1 MDTAVAWACYRGP
14 SLLESFLR
22 TLQQAM
28 MPTLLFNRWPT
39 SIEKDVQTSLHRFM
53 AIMVEDI
60 NHIRGRTV
68 LYVPNDLTARDRA
81 HVHNDREVVQRY
93 EATVIHWT
101 RQIRAVI
108 GEQGANAAV
117 EDGGPLDEINYWRSR
132 SRDLDNIRLQL
143 NRSDVSA
150 IVSVLREAKSF
161 YYLEPFLNLQADIE
175 RGTVEAFDNL
185 CFLSTLIEPCE
196 RLAAARLKE
205 IPGLIG
211 DILVKAQFILMHSKH
226 YRKERF
232 CHLLRMVSDEI
243 IRRCSVRIDIAAI
256 LRGDVAQSMVA
267 LQESISAGEAWM
279 KECRKMLSATKL
291 RFKHEKGEKLD
302 IDESSLLNEIDGF
315 ISHRCQNLKEICQGQ
330 MQFGFRSVGTSP
342 PASSRQRRRSTT
354 RASIPYPPREDPN
367 GKTALQLPELNG
379 TAAELEA
386 MFEGR
391 LPIFSGNKGP
401 EIESQLMDIQRAFKS
416 KIDMLRG
423 LDYDIL
429 DVKSTKWID
438 DFGILKTDMDSLS
451 MVMRQIITAAF
462 DSIATIT
469 TGAEYIEAFYV
480 LSRNEELLLQLDR
493 SKDLVFRLFMS
504 NLKTVQ
510 GEIQRYFNRK
520 PTLFYLHPPAAG
532 YAYWAMNNIASI
544 TQGYEELCRCYYLPE
559 SPESQ
564 EAMDLYDRL
573 VRSLKDTVRKYYLDW
588 RDSLPLKPAE
598 YLDMYL
604 LVRRHSTGKGPEDP
618 PLFEVNFPKQLLLL
632 FDEVRYWQRLG
643 EAIPAHVQDICSKE
657 ERLRICRENIA
668 LVTRAYNNVIMSL
681 GSREELRLFTLR
693 LRFLES
699 KYQPGLTKLWWNSPG
714 IVEYYVRECRTQT
727 ERVQSIVDDYKHTLI
742 FVDHYCRAIADTLSV
757 SFERKK
763 TSTLS
768 VFVER
773 QKRYRSSV
781 RTRLKAIFGCIVD
794 RLYSLFHYFREDYMH
809 DEVVRSE
816 WHHLMENVEL
826 KLEEALKTM
835 VKRSLLTVERTLPA
849 EVSEDRLCDKVFRL
863 DVIISVAEDVNKPV
877 IRAMP
882 SVEEVSK
889 RINEVCKQIISTVR
903 DLPHIDDS
911 LSMRIASE
919 NDEEL
924 AEMNC
929 PFVTYRGHTAE
940 DIDLRGSYFECMA
953 GDEDIILSLQ
963 RIQTAFVAVGEKV
976 RDKLAQIWR
985 LHQSLSTDNLWATEK
1000 QDKRIK
1006 QGWKLE
1012 DYRINMDNVMHRR
1025 DDMDKQEP
1033 FAEVQ
1038 FLLLDFNKMKE
1049 TFRKQCQLVIK
1060 HYHGLL
1066 YADAKQELEALYRV
1080 FQTTI
1085 ESLTREPKTLDQ
1097 LGEQVRS
1104 CAEAIDNLPAIS
1116 ARFEPLRDR
1125 FALITSEA
1133 YNFGGVDAADVAR
1146 CEALPEVFEDYI
1158 ERFNA
1163 VRRQLDIYKE
1173 QFKHDLETDLRGL
1186 ISSSFALY
1194 QQVREE
1200 APTRW
1205 GMATTEAFAQLAVMA
1220 RRAEALRQTEQDL
1233 QHGIEIF
1240 NLTKPTLEDLT
1251 HAEEQLAVLRTLWGL
1266 VEKWQRRRHEWM
1278 HMYFMKLNSDLML
1291 EGLEKIRREVLR
1303 LRKDLEQLDVWVRL
1317 KDDIDLLKKILPIID
1332 DMRTP
1337 AMRQRHWEFIKMQL
1351 DIEFD
1356 IHSEEFC
1363 LQCLMDARVET
1374 QAEFISNLAVAAR
1387 EELKIETDLDKIHAF
1402 WEAADF
1408 TIEPHQGYNRITH
1421 VDELNNALA
1430 EHLALLTSSKMSR
1443 FVENFRGRVMQ
1454 WEQTLSIVTDTIEG
1468 LLDVQTKWM
1477 YLENIFIGSEDIKR
1491 KLVAEAKKFD
1501 SIHAQWLSIMSR
1513 LVKDPNVVRGTR
1525 RDTLLDQLNTM
1536 SAELEGIQK
1545 SLEWFLEDRRRV
1557 FPRFYF
1563 LSNDD
1568 LLEILGHVKEPSKVQ
1583 PHLRKCFEGLYQ
1595 LALKQVRS
1603 GTIVEGMSSADGEYV
1618 SFGAPMH
1625 IEGLP
1630 VEAWLRSVE
1639 AKMRETMQL
1648 GINRTLDDLQRNVYD
1663 PRHPINR
1670 EKLKGWVER
1679 NEGQCLITAA
1689 SINWTQQV
1697 EGAILEYGELHA
1709 NGGLS
1714 LARRKLSPLYRI
1726 YKKWKGMIRKY
1737 CQMVRQPQS
1746 RMQRSKLVALVTIE
1760 VHARD
1765 VLRHILARR
1774 VHQLDDFEWSRQLRF
1789 YSEETASEAAGLLP
1803 ATPGPAPSSTT
1814 VAIPTGGGGGG
1825 GSSAAGGGG
1834 GGGAGGGGGSG
1845 GAGGGVPALGTS
1857 NSTNSG
1863 SANAAGEALSA
1874 GIVRATPRAC
1884 VVRQTSA
1891 VVRYDYEYLGNS
1903 GRLVVT
1909 GLTDRAY
1916 MMLTTALQLFRGGL
1930 PQGPAGTGKTE
1941 TVKDLGKA
1949 IGKYVMVF
1957 NCSESL
1963 DYRSVGRMLSGIA
1976 QTGAWSCFDE
1986 FNRIEVEVLSVVAQ
2000 QILSILTAVS
2010 ERRRE
2015 FLFEGTE
2022 IPLNLNCGLF
2032 VTMNPGYAG
2041 RSELPDN
2048 LKALLRPISM
2058 MVPDFGLICEITML
2072 SEGFE
2077 ESEVLSKK
2085 VSILYELME
2094 NQLSKQDH
2102 YDFSLRNIKAVL
2114 VQAGNLKRE
2123 NFPGT
2128 ESQLCLKA
2136 MKDMNLPKFVKEDVP
2151 LFLAML
2157 RDLFPGVEPQG
2168 SGLEELWAAA
2178 IDELEAANLEKNE
2191 HILTKCL
2198 HLWDT
2203 LRTRHG
2209 VMVVGRSGSG
2219 KTVTWRTLAGAL
2231 KRLAECGVGGPYEPV
2246 RVSLL
2251 NPKSV
2256 TMDELYGSYN
2266 QATREW
2272 KDGILSDLMRQ
2283 ICRDATDTNYKWLL
2297 FDGPVDTLW
2306 IESMNTVLD
2315 DNKMLTL
2322 NSGERINLNPTVS
2335 MLFEVQD
2342 LSQASPATVSRCGM
2356 VYFTVE
2362 DLGWKPFV
2370 MTWLRSRRDFEI
2382 ALNTPKPD
2390 ATIHELQD
2398 FILNTL
2404 ASTLAFKAAE
2414 CADLMPTTT
2423 LNTVRSFT
2431 TMFDALANSEARPV
2445 IPGGVSYQTSQA
2457 GENYLPQLRMAA
2469 MFCLVWAVGGPLT
2482 VQSRRKLDSFVR
2494 EMDASFPSTETVF
2507 EYFPEFHSLRWCAWE
2522 EHPDLRRMYVPP
2534 PGAPYHKQ
2542 IIPTIDTIRYEYLV
2556 SQLVRS
2562 RVHLVLVGTAGTGK
2576 SLIARQV
2583 MAGLSRETH
2592 VTTELNLSA
2601 RTSARNVQ
2609 DIIEGRME
2617 HQSKK
2622 VCGPPRGRRMICL
2635 IEDLNMPAKE
2645 KFGAQPPLELL
2656 RQWLDNGFWY
2666 DAQTRAQRKV
2676 NDMQLLCCMTYGR
2689 PDISER
2695 FMSKLNVFNI
2705 TFPSET
2711 VIGKIFSAILE
2722 NRMAPFADLRTYVSA
2737 IVKATIETYMKVSTE
2752 LLPIPSKSHYLF
2764 SLRDLSKVFQGIY
2777 GCHLAS
2783 LTCKEHLAGL
2793 WLHECERVFADRMN
2807 NEADRAWFH
2816 QVLNEKLNN
2825 DFQTKW
2831 VNILK
2836 SRVKE
2841 GGGGGGGKGVG
2852 GGGLG
2857 HPSSPQLHPQQPVT
2871 ENESPIFVDFWDGEY
2886 DEMAKYRLV
2895 PSMEALRQR
2904 VEENMERFNAEPG
2917 ARPVNL
2923 VFFNDALRHLCRIH
2937 RIIRLPHG
2945 NALLVGLGGSGRSS
2959 LTRLAA
2965 YLAGYT
2971 FFTIEVH
2978 KKYDIECFHEDLRTL
2993 YKACGV
2999 KRQNKVFY
3007 FSDNQVMHVSFLE
3020 DINNMLSSGE
3030 VPNLFVKD
3038 DLRQIRDDVR
3048 KLALVDGCRDA
3059 PDELYNYFVE
3069 KARQHLHLVV
3079 AMSPAKKE
3087 FRDWLRQFPALVSCT
3102 CIDWFSAWPTEA
3114 LKEIGMRY
3122 LKETAESD
3130 ETDEMLN
3137 TICDMFVYMHDTTG
3151 ERSQQMRE
3159 HLHRYNYV
3167 TPSSYLDL
3175 VRGFRTMLTK
3185 KCEDIT
3191 EQRDKLANGMSKLEE
3206 TKLTVSR
3213 MTESLKVQDAKLQEK
3228 SEEVSKATESIQ
3240 VRQRIA
3246 EEQQTLVASE
3256 KVKIEQAKR
3265 AALADQ
3271 TEAQADLD
3279 RAMPT
3284 LLEAQAALDKL
3295 DKSDINEVKSY
3306 KTPAAMVHTVMEAV
3320 QTALHRKLD
3329 WDEAKKSLSEPK
3341 FIDMLKTYHE
3351 THDMTDQKL
3360 LNSLEKYVK
3369 RHDFTPAAA
3378 SSVSKAAGGLC
3389 QWVIAIHKYGNI
3401 YKEVHPKIVKNENAQ
3416 QRVRAQEEML
3426 RQKEEKLQRIMDE
3439 VRRLEADLNTNI
3451 NEKNQLMR
3459 EARET
3464 QDKLSRACIIVDGL
3478 EGERD
3483 RWTESIARYE
3493 IDLGN
3498 IRGDTLLATGFMCYC
3513 GAFTA
3518 DYRHL
3523 LWQSWLKEMRRLQ
3536 LHTNRDFNFVN
3547 FLVDPTEVRDWH
3559 QTGLP
3564 GDDFSRENGA
3574 IAMCGPRYPLMID
3587 PQQQAIKWIKRMER
3601 DNGLKVIDPKQP
3613 DFQKTVENAVLLGC
3627 PLLLQDVLEEIDPIL
3642 DPIMSR
3648 TIIRKGNRQLVK
3660 LGDNYIE
3667 YNESFKLYITTRL
3680 SNPHYS
3686 PETCTKVCLLNFAVK
3701 EQGLEEQLLKIVVER
3716 EKPELEHE
3724 NEKLILDM
3732 AAAKKETKRL
3742 EDDILDLLSSF
3753 QCSLLENKRLIDTLQ
3768 SAKVTAANIKK
3779 QLKESEETSVKISQ
3793 AREEYRECAQR
3804 ASILFFVLADLGAI
3818 DSMYQFALDSY
3829 IELFQHSIR
3838 RSAEKITS
3846 RSMDERIKTLNA
3858 WHTAAV
3864 YTNTCRGLFER
3875 HKLLFA
3881 FHMTMRILQAAGRV
3895 NLEEYAFLMRGGQ
3908 ILDKQGRLPNPAPS
3922 WLSER
3927 CWDHLLELDKLTN
3940 FHGIAAHVEQNADLW
3955 REWYLLELPEEAE
3968 LPGEWQ
3974 NLCRENY
3981 IQKMIFVRCLRP
3993 DRLVFMV
4000 YEFIEDQLGAQFV
4013 EPPTFNLKEA
4023 YEESSNAIPLVFVLS
4038 AGVDPTTQLNAI
4050 AQRGGHTLKTLA
4062 LGQGQG
4068 ENAKRAIQELS
4079 QTGGW
4084 VFLANCH
4091 LMVSWL
4097 VELEKIIDDLAEQNP
4112 HKEFRLWLSSVPT
4125 PGFPIGI
4132 LQRAI
4137 KMTTEPPKGIKGN
4150 MLRLYNGMSEEQF
4163 AERSSAHPVFYRNLL
4178 FALCFFHSVLLE
4190 RRKYGTLGY
4199 NVIYDFTAS
4208 DFEVSEN
4215 ILDLYLRQMHSDL
4228 AEDIPFVTIRYLIAE
4243 ASYGGRVTDDWDRR
4257 VLNTYMEQYF
4267 CLRAVTEE
4275 AYPLSAA
4282 AEYVIPAEC
4291 TTVQAYLQECAHLPI
4306 TDPAEAFGQHA
4317 NADIASRI
4325 AESTALLDNLI
4336 SINAT
4341 LARGSAGGSGLTT
4354 AANSTTAGATRPP
4367 SQEDRCL
4374 EILAS
4379 LSESS
4384 KAAIPPLIDYD
4395 AIFEATSEERQN
4407 ALNTCL
4413 LQEVQRYNLLLAK
4426 IHRQCAALRLA
4437 VRGRIVMSDELEA
4450 IFAALLLGR
4459 TPPPWASAY
4468 PSRKPLASWSVD
4480 LVARVEQ
4487 LKLWGQRTPAVF
4499 WLSGLTYPTGFLK
4512 SLQQQ
4517 QARADHVSI
4526 DQYGWEFALLAQEE
4540 RGIIHGPKKGAYVRG
4555 IYLEG
4560 AGWNSENNTL
4570 CEPNPMELIVRMP
4583 VIHFI
4588 PKLIPP
4594 NSTPSESNVYK
4605 APLYMYPIRTG
4616 TRERPS
4622 FVVAVDL
4629 DSGEAAP
4636 QHYTKRGTA
4645 LLLSTDE

>member
-1 MDTAVAWACYRGP
+1 MANVLYFLRVASDQALSPETMDTAVAWACYRGP
-14 SLLESFLR
+14 GLLESLLR
-22 TLQQAM
+22 TLQQALV
-28 MPTLLFNRWPT
+28 PTLLFNRWPT
-39 SIEKDVQTSLHRFM
+39 SIEKDVQTALHRFM
-53 AIMVEDI
+53 AIMVEDV
-60 NHIRGRTV
+60 NHLRGRTV
-68 LYVPNDLTARDRA
+68 LYVPDDLTGADRA
-81 HVHNDREVVQRY
+81 LASNDREVVQRY

-101 RQIRAVI
+101 RQIKAVI
-108 GEQGANAAV
+108 GEQGANAGF
-117 EDGGPLDEINYWRSR
+117 EERGPLDEIHYWRSR
-132 SRDLDNIRLQL
+132 ARDLDNIRVQL
-143 NRSDVSA
+143 NRSDVGA
-150 IVSVLREAKSF
+150 IVSILREAKSF
-161 YYLEPFLNLQADIE
+161 YYLEPFLDLQADIE

-185 CFLSTLIEPCE
+185 CFLSTLIDPCE
-196 RLAAARLKE
+196 RLAVAKLKE

-279 KECRKMLSATKL
+279 RECRKMLLATKL
-291 RFKHEKGEKLD
+291 RFKHEKGEKLE
-302 IDESSLLNEIDGF
+302 IDEGSLLNEIDGF
-315 ISHRCQNLKEICQGQ
+315 VSHRCQNLKEICQGQ
-330 MQFGFRSVGTSP
+330 MQFGFRSISSP
-342 PASSRQRRRSTT
+342 AAASSRPSRHRLSQRAKATPRGSFFPPTDPHAG
-354 RASIPYPPREDPN
+354 RA
-367 GKTALQLPELNG
+367 ALQLPDLNG
-379 TAAELEA
+379 TQAELEG

-391 LPIFSGNKGP
+391 LPLFSGNKGP

-423 LDYDIL
+423 LDYNIL

-438 DFGILKTDMDSLS
+438 DFGVLKTDMDSLS

-462 DSIATIT
+462 DSIATTT

-493 SKDLVFRLFMS
+493 SKDLVFRLFMTS
-504 NLKTVQ
+504 VKMVQ
-510 GEIQRYFNRK
+510 AEIQRYFNRK
-520 PTLFYLHPPAAG
+520 PTLFYLHPPSAG
-532 YAYWAMNNIASI
+532 HAYWAVNNIAAIS
-544 TQGYEELCRCYYLPE
+544 QGYEELYRCYYLPE

-564 EAMDLYDRL
+564 EAMELYDRL
-573 VRSLKDTVRKYYLDW
+573 VRSLKETVRKYYLDW
-588 RDSLPLKPAE
+588 RDSLPSKPAE
-598 YLDMYL
+598 YLDSYL
-604 LVRRHSTGKGPEDP
+604 LVRRQDGGKTTEDP
-618 PLFEVNFPKQLLLL
+618 PRFEVNFPKPLLLL

-643 EAIPAHVQDICSKE
+643 ETIPAHVQDICSKE
-657 ERLRICRENIA
+657 ERLRVCRENIA
-668 LVTRAYNNVIMSL
+668 LVTRTYNHVITSL
-681 GSREELRLFTLR
+681 ETREELRLFMLR

-714 IVEYYVRECRTQT
+714 IVEYYVRECRSQT
-727 ERVQSIVDDYKHTLI
+727 EGVQNIVDDYKHTLI
-742 FVDHYCRAIADTLSV
+742 FVDHFCRAIADTLSV
-757 SFERKK
+757 SFELKK
-763 TSTLS
+763 TSVLS
-768 VFVER
+768 AFVER
-773 QKRYRSSV
+773 QTLYRRSV
-781 RTRLKAIFGCIVD
+781 RAKLKGVFGRIVD
-794 RLYSLFHYFREDYMH
+794 RLYHLFHYFREDYTH
-809 DEVVRSE
+809 DEVVRAE
-816 WHHLMENVEL
+816 WHHLMESVEL

-835 VKRSLLTVERTLPA
+835 VKRSLLTVERTLPS

-863 DVIISVAEDVNKPV
+863 DVVISVAEDVNKP
-877 IRAMP
+877 IILAMP
-882 SVEEVSK
+882 SVEDVSK
-889 RINEVCKQIISTVR
+889 QVNEVCKQIIATVQ
-903 DLPHIDDS
+903 DLPHIEDS
-911 LSMRIASE
+911 LAARIAGE
-919 NDEEL
+919 NAEEL
-924 AEMNC
+924 AEQNFA
-929 PFVTYRGHTAE
+929 PVAYQGRPTE
-940 DIDLRGSYFECMA
+940 DLHLRGTYFECMA

-963 RIQTAFVAVGEKV
+963 RIQTSFIAISDKV
-976 RDKLAQIWR
+976 KDKLLHIWR

-1006 QGWKLE
+1006 QGWKPE

-1025 DDMDKQEP
+1025 DGMDKQEP
-1033 FAEVQ
+1033 FAEVH

-1049 TFRKQCQLVIK
+1049 TFRTQCQLVIK

-1066 YADAKQELEALYRV
+1066 YSDAKHELDLLYRG
-1080 FQTTI
+1080 FRTTI
-1085 ESLTREPKTLDQ
+1085 EGLTREPRTLDQ
-1097 LGEQVRS
+1097 LGEQVRQ

-1116 ARFEPLRDR
+1116 ARFEPLQDR
-1125 FALITSEA
+1125 FSLITSEL
-1133 YNFGGVDAADVAR
+1133 YNFGGVDPDDVAR
-1146 CEALPEVFEDYI
+1146 CAALPDVFADYI
-1158 ERFNA
+1158 DKFNA
-1163 VRRQLDIYKE
+1163 VRRQLDVYKE

-1186 ISSSFALY
+1186 ISNSFLLHR
-1194 QQVREE
+1194 QVAEE
-1200 APTRW
+1200 APIAW
-1205 GMATTEAFAQLAVMA
+1205 GLATPAAFAELEGMEGRA
-1220 RRAEALRQTEQDL
+1220 RGLRRTEQDL

-1240 NLTKPTLEDLT
+1240 NLARPGLEDLAS
-1251 HAEEQLAVLRTLWGL
+1251 AESQLALLRQLWGL
-1266 VEKWQRRRHEWM
+1266 VEKWKLRRHRWM
-1278 HMYFMKLNSDLML
+1278 HMYFMTLNSDLML
-1291 EGLEKIRREVLR
+1291 EGLEKIRREVLG
-1303 LRKDLEQLDVWVRL
+1303 LRKDLEHFDVWLRL

-1337 AMRQRHWEFIKMQL
+1337 AMRQRHWELIKLQM
-1351 DIEFD
+1351 DIDFD
-1356 IHSEEFC
+1356 INDEGFC

-1374 QAEFISNLAVAAR
+1374 QAEFIANLSVAAR
-1387 EELKIETDLDKIHAF
+1387 EELKIETNLDKIHQY
-1402 WEAADF
+1402 WDAASF

-1421 VDELNNALA
+1421 LDDLNTALA
-1430 EHLALLTSSKMSR
+1430 EHLTLLTASKMSR
-1443 FVENFRGRVMQ
+1443 FVENFRGRVIQ
-1454 WEQTLSIVTDTIEG
+1454 WEQTLSIVTDTMEG
-1468 LLDVQTKWM
+1468 LMNVQTKWM

-1501 SIHAQWLSIMSR
+1501 SIHAQWLTIMSR

-1536 SAELEGIQK
+1536 SAELEVIQK

-1595 LALKQVRS
+1595 LSLKQVR
-1603 GTIVEGMSSADGEYV
+1603 GRTIVEGMASADGEFV
-1618 SFGAPMH
+1618 PFGMPMPLD
-1625 IEGLP
+1625 GLP
-1630 VEAWLRSVE
+1630 VEVWLRNVE
-1639 AKMRETMQL
+1639 AKMRETVQSSV
-1648 GINRTLDDLQRNVYD
+1648 NRTLHDLQRGVYD

-1670 EKLKGWVER
+1670 EKLKAWVER
-1679 NEGQCLITAA
+1679 NEGQSLITAA

-1697 EGAILEYGELHA
+1697 ELAIGEYGELHTSA
-1709 NGGLS
+1709 GLS
-1714 LARRKLSPLYRI
+1714 LARRKLSPLYRV

-1746 RMQRSKLVALVTIE
+1746 RLQRTKLVALVTIE

-1765 VLRHILARR
+1765 VLRHLLARR

-1789 YSEETASEAAGLLP
+1789 YAEDPPALLSPGAGNGHLSFTNG
-1803 ATPGPAPSSTT
+1803 AT
-1814 VAIPTGGGGGG
+1814 
-1825 GSSAAGGGG
+1825 
-1834 GGGAGGGGGSG
+1834 GGAGASSPAN
-1845 GAGGGVPALGTS
+1845 GAG
-1857 NSTNSG
+1857 
-1863 SANAAGEALSA
+1863 NAAGAEGISPGIARSA
-1874 GIVRATPRAC
+1874 PRVC

-1903 GRLVVT
+1903 GRLVIT

-2000 QILSILTAVS
+2000 QILSILAAVS
-2010 ERRRE
+2010 ERRQA

-2022 IPLNLNCGLF
+2022 IPLNLNCGIF

-2077 ESEVLSKK
+2077 ESEGLSKK

-2136 MKDMNLPKFVKEDVP
+2136 MKDMNLPKFVKADVP

-2157 RDLFPGVEPQG
+2157 GDLFPGVEPQG

-2178 IDELEAANLEKNE
+2178 LDELEAANLEKNAQ
-2191 HILTKCL
+2191 ILSKTL

-2209 VMVVGRSGSG
+2209 VMVVGLSGSG

-2231 KRLAECGVGGPYEPV
+2231 KRLADSGLGGPYEPV

-2283 ICRDATDTNYKWLL
+2283 ICRDASETHYKWLL

-2322 NSGERINLNPTVS
+2322 NSGERINLNPSVS

-2362 DLGWKPFV
+2362 DLGWQPFA
-2370 MTWLRSRRDFEI
+2370 MTWLRSRRNFEI

-2390 ATIHELQD
+2390 ATIHELED
-2398 FILNTL
+2398 FVLNTL

-2431 TMFDALANSEARPV
+2431 TMFDALATSEARPV
-2445 IPGGVSYQTSQA
+2445 IPGGAAYQTSQA
-2457 GENYLPQLRMAA
+2457 GDNYLPQLRMLA

-2482 VQSRRKLDSFVR
+2482 APSRQKLDSFIR
-2494 EMDASFPSTETVF
+2494 EMDSSFPSTETVF
-2507 EYFPEFHSLRWCAWE
+2507 EYFPELQGLRWCAWE
-2522 EHPDLRRMYVPP
+2522 EHPGLRARFAPP
-2534 PGAPYHKQ
+2534 AATPYHAQ
-2542 IIPTIDTIRYEYLV
+2542 IVPTLDTVRYEYLI

-2562 RVHLVLVGTAGTGK
+2562 RVHLVLVGMAGTGK
-2576 SLIARQV
+2576 SLLARKV
-2583 MAGLSRETH
+2583 LAGLSRETH
-2592 VTTELNLSA
+2592 MTAALNLSA

-2617 HQSKK
+2617 HKSKK
-2622 VCGPPRGRRMICL
+2622 VCAPPHGRRMICL

-2666 DAQTRAQRKV
+2666 DSQTRAQRKV

-2695 FMSKLNVFNI
+2695 FMSKLNIFNI
-2705 TFPSET
+2705 TFPTET
-2711 VIGKIFSAILE
+2711 VIEKIYTAILE
-2722 NRMAPFADLRTYVSA
+2722 NRLAPFGDLRGYISA
-2737 IVKATIETYMKVSTE
+2737 IVKATIATYARVSAE

-2777 GCHLAS
+2777 GCDLSS

-2807 NEADRAWFH
+2807 NDADRAWFH
-2816 QVLNEKLNN
+2816 QILNEKLNN

-2831 VNILK
+2831 VSILK
-2836 SRVKE
+2836 SFIKE
-2841 GGGGGGGKGVG
+2841 AGGGRTALGGGGKSYAA
-2852 GGGLG
+2852 
-2857 HPSSPQLHPQQPVT
+2857 HPPPPPPPVT

-2886 DEMAKYRLV
+2886 DEMAKYRFV

-2904 VEENMERFNAEPG
+2904 VEESMEQFNAEPG
-2917 ARPVNL
+2917 TRPVNL
-2923 VFFNDALRHLCRIH
+2923 VFFNDALCHLCRIH

-2978 KKYDIECFHEDLRTL
+2978 KKYDIECFHENLRTL

-2999 KRQNKVFY
+2999 KHQNKVFY
-3007 FSDNQVMHVSFLE
+3007 FSDNQVMHAAFLE

-3038 DLRQIRDDVR
+3038 ELRQIQEDVR
-3048 KLALVDGCRDA
+3048 KLALLEGCRDA
-3059 PDELYNYFVE
+3059 PDELYNFFLE
-3069 KARQHLHLVV
+3069 KARRHLHLVV

-3102 CIDWFSAWPTEA
+3102 CIDWFAAWPTEA
-3114 LKEIGMRY
+3114 LKEIGLRY

-3130 ETDEMLN
+3130 ETEEELN

-3175 VRGFRTMLTK
+3175 VRGFRAMLTR

-3213 MTESLKVQDAKLQEK
+3213 MTESLKVQDEKLQLK

-3265 AALADQ
+3265 AALGDQ

-3360 LNSLEKYVK
+3360 LNSLDKFVK

-3401 YKEVHPKIVKNENAQ
+3401 YKEVHPKIVKNENAH

-3426 RQKEEKLQRIMDE
+3426 RQKEEKLQRIVDE
-3439 VRRLEADLNTNI
+3439 VRRLEADLQTNI

-3459 EARET
+3459 DARET
-3464 QDKLSRACIIVDGL
+3464 QDKLSRARIIVDGL

-3498 IRGDTLLATGFMCYC
+3498 IRGDTLLATGFMSYC

-3518 DYRHL
+3518 DYRLL

-3536 LHTNRDFNFVN
+3536 LCMNRDFNFVN

-3601 DNGLKVIDPKQP
+3601 DNGLKMIDPKQP

-3648 TIIRKGNRQLVK
+3648 AIIRKGNRQLVK

-3667 YNESFKLYITTRL
+3667 YNENFKLYITTRL

-3829 IELFQHSIR
+3829 IELFQNSIR
-3838 RSAEKITS
+3838 RSTEKITS
-3846 RSMDERIKTLNA
+3846 RSMEERIKTLNT

-3864 YTNTCRGLFER
+3864 YTNTCRGLFEQ

-3881 FHMTMRILQAAGRV
+3881 FHMTMRILQAAGKV
-3895 NLEEYAFLMRGGQ
+3895 NLEEYTFLMRGGQ
-3908 ILDKQGRLPNPAPS
+3908 ILDKQGRLPNPAPL

-3968 LPGEWQ
+3968 LPGDWQ
-3974 NLCRENY
+3974 NLCRDNY

-4000 YEFIEDQLGAQFV
+4000 YEFIEDQLGSQFV
-4013 EPPTFNLKEA
+4013 EPPSFNLKEA
-4023 YEESSNAIPLVFVLS
+4023 YEESSNSIPLVFVLS

-4050 AQRGGHTLKTLA
+4050 AQREGHTLKTLA

-4112 HKEFRLWLSSVPT
+4112 HKDFRLWLSSVPT

-4150 MLRLYNGMSEEQF
+4150 MLRLYNGISEEQF
-4163 AERSSAHPVFYRNLL
+4163 ADHGGAHPVFYRNLL

-4199 NVIYDFTAS
+4199 NVLYDFTAA

-4215 ILDLYLRQMHSDL
+4215 ILERYLHHTLSDL
-4228 AEDIPFVTIRYLIAE
+4228 PEDIPFVTIRYLIAE

-4257 VLNTYMEQYF
+4257 LLNTYIAQYM
-4267 CLRAVTEE
+4267 CVRGVREE
-4275 AYPLSAA
+4275 RYALSAA

-4291 TTVQAYLQECAHLPI
+4291 TTVQACLQECARLPI

-4325 AESTALLDNLI
+4325 AESSALLENLI
-4336 SINAT
+4336 GINAT
-4341 LARGSAGGSGLTT
+4341 LARGGGGGGGGGGGSG
-4354 AANSTTAGATRPP
+4354 STGMGSSGGPGSARPP

-4374 EILAS
+4374 DILAS
-4379 LSESS
+4379 LEEPS
-4384 KAAIPPLIDYD
+4384 KAAIPALIDYD
-4395 AIFEATSEERQN
+4395 AIFEATSEERQS

-4413 LQEVQRYNLLLAK
+4413 LQEVQRFNLLLAK
-4426 IHRQCAALRLA
+4426 IHRQRGELRLA
-4437 VRGRIVMSDELEA
+4437 VRGRIVMSDELEG
-4450 IFAALLLGR
+4450 IFTALLLGR
-4459 TPPPWASAY
+4459 VPVAWGSAY
-4468 PSRKPLASWSVD
+4468 PSLKPLASWSVD
-4480 LVARVEQ
+4480 LVGRVEQ
-4487 LKLWGQRTPAVF
+4487 LKMWGQRTPAVF

-4517 QARADHVSI
+4517 QARTDRVSI
-4526 DQYGWEFALLAQEE
+4526 DQYGWEFLLLTQEE
-4540 RGIIHGPKKGAYVRG
+4540 RSIIHGPKKGAYVRG

-4560 AGWNSENNTL
+4560 AGWNFENNTL

-4588 PKLIPP
+4588 PKLHTNKPP
-4594 NSTPSESNVYK
+4594 TESIYK

-4622 FVVAVDL
+4622 FVVAIDL
-4629 DSGEAAP
+4629 ESGDAVPE
-4636 QHYTKRGTA
+4636 HYTKRGTA